1 MNNKK
6 EVLIYQ
12 TQKSTTQSGVYKS
25 SVWMMEFIN
34 YAEEENKYI
43 FDLMNWV
50 GGKDTLKTIKLK
62 FDSKESAINFATKN
76 NFEYKIV
83 KLKNRIIKPKSY
95 SSNFV

>member
-1 MNNKK
+1 MNAKK

-12 TQKSTTQSGVYKS
+12 TQKSPTQSGVYKS
-25 SVWMMEFIN
+25 SVWMMEFAN
-34 YAEEENKYI
+34 YDEAENKYI

-83 KLKNRIIKPKSY
+83 QLKNRIVKPKSY